1 MPRNDEFLAG
11 LNYVPENGDYYATV
25 RAFPPGADPETDKPA
40 GMLKWRK
47 ASPAGEIHFISV
59 EEPYQR
65 QGLATELLSR
75 GRNFAQATRGLP
87 VPKHSRDRTN
97 AGEAWARSLG
107 ERLPRREQ
115 RWDGRDE

>member
-1 MPRNDEFLAG
+1 MPRNEEFLAG
-11 LNYVPENGDYYATV
+11 LNYVPSNGVYNATV
-25 RAFPPGADPETDKPA
+25 RAFTPDMDPETDRPA
-40 GMLKWRK
+40 GLLRWSKTSR
-47 ASPAGEIHFISV
+47 GEITMVSV
-59 EEPYQR
+59 GEGYQR

-75 GRNFAQATRGLP
+75 GRAFAESTRGVP
-87 VPKHSRDRTN
+87 RPKHSTDRTN